1 MVSSTYIYIYIHESV
16 SGSTL
21 TLSLVKMHIKLWTQN
36 KKNAGQ
42 VQAHVISSHLQA
54 HYPEWRSNC
63 PKTLWF
69 QNSSSWTWL
78 RDERIGEATWGEA
91 GGFGL
96 LVEVR
101 RCHYYY
107 VSVEIAHQL
116 TVMKSRASITV
127 EMMGCRGR
135 MPVKTRLRLES
146 SGQDT
151 EQLLHFHQLPR
162 LIVD

>member
-1 MVSSTYIYIYIHESV
+1 M
-16 SGSTL
+16 
-21 TLSLVKMHIKLWTQN
+21 
-36 KKNAGQ
+36 
-42 VQAHVISSHLQA
+42 
-54 HYPEWRSNC
+54 
-63 PKTLWF
+63 
-69 QNSSSWTWL
+69 
-78 RDERIGEATWGEA
+78 
-91 GGFGL
+91 
-96 LVEVR
+96 EVR

-146 SGQDT
+146 GGQDT